1 MVFAQYPKLQSPNK
15 RSFSHSEYIR
25 QFGGYTPCLVDS
37 SVLIAK
43 SAVFPQQRKLM
54 GSSAQNSSG
63 VHWCRRR
70 VRFNEVPE
78 KVWEVLVQSRLTF
91 NRVPEKVPEKV
102 WEALMQSLNRV
113 PEKVPEKVPGRL
125 GSGEGPRE
133 GSGEGRGGFG
143 AEPSSGEDLGGFAA
157 ELGGFGA
164 KPGQV
169 QQGSEE
175 GSGEGLG
182 GLVQPGQS
190 NRVPEKVPEKVPG
203 RLGSGEGPREGS
215 GEGRGGFG
223 AEPSSGEDLGGF
235 AAELGGFGA
244 KPGQVQQGSEEG
256 SGEGLGGLVQPG
268 QSNRVPEKK
277 VPEKKV
283 PEKVREALSGSTG
296 FQVWEALVQSQ
307 VRFNRVPEKVPEK
320 V

>member
-1 MVFAQYPKLQSPNK
+1 M
-15 RSFSHSEYIR
+15 
-25 QFGGYTPCLVDS
+25 
-37 SVLIAK
+37 
-43 SAVFPQQRKLM
+43 
-54 GSSAQNSSG
+54 
-63 VHWCRRR
+63 
-70 VRFNEVPE
+70 
-78 KVWEVLVQSRLTF
+78 QSRLTF

-102 WEALMQSLNRV
+102 L
-113 PEKVPEKVPGRL
+113 
-125 GSGEGPRE
+125 
-133 GSGEGRGGFG
+133 
-143 AEPSSGEDLGGFAA
+143 
-157 ELGGFGA
+157 
-164 KPGQV
+164 
-169 QQGSEE
+169 
-175 GSGEGLG
+175 
-182 GLVQPGQS
+182 
-190 NRVPEKVPEKVPG
+190 
-203 RLGSGEGPREGS
+203 
-215 GEGRGGFG
+215 GGFG